1 MKYFSDKNLEKK
13 IREIAGGGGG
23 GTYTEGTG
31 IDISQSNQISIDEE
45 YLGYISDGES
55 AYQRTDWDSYFGI
68 DNDGNIYVKKDS
80 NNNPR
85 NFYSYGSVSA
95 GGYSGGSGGG
105 GTTLSAVWTS
115 LEGNTDEY
123 ANHKI
128 SAYHIPIGSGLQI
141 DTSTTPYTI
150 KATGAVSSVVGL
162 TGDID
167 AGQIGSALIT
177 QGYKLTD
184 HEYSAGTGLTLTGS
198 TFSVTANTYHPY
210 EGDSSLKIK
219 ASYFTFGEN
228 YTPAGSSTAT
238 ESKLEWDDTNKAWHL
253 VGNFYADGWVSA
265 GGVSSG
271 GGSSGT
277 TLQAVWDSL
286 TGNSSPYTNTRIN
299 PAHLFTTDS
308 SATAGLIIGT
318 GLSYNSTTRTLS
330 ATGTISSVVQGTAT
344 SGGAV
349 TTNNGVVTIQF
360 PTIPS
365 SYAWSAITSKPTTIS
380 GYGIT
385 DAKIESGVITL
396 GSATITPYT
405 SSNFVAGTDY
415 QAPIP
420 AGTYHPYQGD
430 SSLKMVASYFTF
442 GQNYTPS
449 GGSATESKLE
459 WDDTNKAWH
468 LIGNFYADGWV
479 SAGGVS
485 SGGGAAS
492 GNASYTKINADSGT
506 LTNGTDSITVVS
518 KSYVDTAVAG
528 ATGTTYTAGTG
539 ITIDTSTHE
548 ISVTA
553 NTYASYSHTHT
564 TSIDTSTGTSQIT
577 LAFGS
582 KYALTAGGTSYVFTM
597 PANPDTNTTYKLTL
611 NGTTNGDSTDGVNL
625 GSFYAP
631 TGGGTANQVLVAGG
645 NNTAPSWTNQS
656 SITAGALSTVSK
668 TAWGQTYWTSGG
680 IPATINGDM
689 SSVGNVTPSANNS
702 KNLGSSSAYWANTYS
717 SKFYMTADLYFEVVD
732 GNVHLHT
739 PSDKGFYADG
749 FVSAGGI
756 SSGGGTSGIDALAMW
771 KLLTNNDSL
780 TTYDN
785 NTKIAVAHIPDLS
798 GNYLPLSAGP
808 NAALGNYLLIQNGSD
823 AKIVLDN
830 TDTDTYWSYISFR
843 QNGTEYG
850 SLGTKGS
857 TNLVWGTN
865 AILHAGNY
873 SSYALPLSGGTIQS
887 ASGTYRLRLVTASSG
902 AYVQAGTSSATN
914 GSLYLT
920 GYSGEV
926 GNTLYAYFSNIRL
939 WSGSAWVDP
948 LNTYLPLAGGD
959 MTGVIWRKM
968 NADTS
973 NFESAIGWK
982 KKADNTILATIGYHN
997 TVQKVFINPV
1007 GSSEIYT
1014 DAVGKYSLVIGN
1026 NLLTY
1031 NTYSILHSG
1040 NCTSYTSGKV
1050 LGSYTANGGQQP
1062 PSYFGKNRIGFLM
1075 MNTTVGTDNTY
1086 KDWMIMDC
1094 YDANDAGGATAIGVS
1109 RTELGAYIMHSTSAR
1124 DSWTE
1129 SAELLGT
1136 HNYSSYAVPLTGGT
1150 MTGALKMSYT
1160 YNNGANFRFI
1170 DNRAV
1175 SGGSGWADNVFSV
1188 YNAAESVMLRLGVYG
1203 NADTLTYAYL
1213 GCKEYT
1219 GENLRFYPNGTLA
1232 MGGADASTS
1241 YPLLHSNNYT
1251 SYAVSLSGAQTITG
1265 QKTFKL
1271 SSQALIKLSRKDN
1284 TYAAI
1289 YFYGL
1294 VNSTEDTELGRIGYN
1309 ESGAYVRDAS
1319 DTDYRYI
1326 WHSGNFTPSSYLPLS
1341 AGSGKPLTGSL
1352 YLNNN
1357 LGIYIKDNPSSGT
1370 ATAMD
1375 VLELSSTNNV
1385 HLGYGT
1391 TAAGYNTYIN
1401 GYNVYLRYWD
1411 GTTRTNGL
1419 VLNNSGNVGIGT
1431 ASPSYKLHV
1440 VGTGYFSDNV
1450 TLANAKTL
1458 GGLDTG
1464 GTRRSLIGIDTDN
1477 VIYVGWGVATA
1488 GYNSYYCGNTIY
1500 LKTSTSHTTSMIIN
1514 SSGNVTIGASDLA
1527 STNYKLY
1534 VNGSAFA
1541 QQLKVRTASDYGV
1554 LIGGPGSNVIDGLAP
1569 SDAYGNLHINY
1580 NSTGNVT
1587 LCYGGGSGGKVGIG
1601 TTSPSYKLHVS
1612 GAAAATTLKA
1622 LSTSAEA
1629 HLIFSRGGANYV
1641 TTPSGGGLYFVMDGK
1656 TVSAANSTLQ
1666 IFGTY
1671 CHINGYLE
1679 TTGDQVIS
1687 SDATLK
1693 ENWRDLSY
1701 GVSDIAKATAG
1712 IFDWKDGRGTSA
1724 GSKAQDWKA
1733 LVPQLVHGEEGS
1745 MTLAYGQVALLN
1757 TILLAR
1763 KSESHEERIKA
1774 LEARVAE
1781 LEIENEQLRMNYG
1794 MEQS

>member
-873 SSYALPLSGGTIQS
+873 SSYALPLTGGTIQS
-887 ASGTYRLRLVTASSG
+887 ASGSYRLRLVTSSSG

-939 WSGSAWVDP
+939 WNGSAWVDP
-948 LNTYLPLAGGD
+948 LNTYLPLAGG
-959 MTGVIWRKM
+959 
-968 NADTS
+968 
-973 NFESAIGWK
+973 
-982 KKADNTILATIGYHN
+982 
-997 TVQKVFINPV
+997 
-1007 GSSEIYT
+1007 
-1014 DAVGKYSLVIGN
+1014 
-1026 NLLTY
+1026 
-1031 NTYSILHSG
+1031 
-1040 NCTSYTSGKV
+1040 
-1050 LGSYTANGGQQP
+1050 
-1062 PSYFGKNRIGFLM
+1062 
-1075 MNTTVGTDNTY
+1075 
-1086 KDWMIMDC
+1086 
-1094 YDANDAGGATAIGVS
+1094 
-1109 RTELGAYIMHSTSAR
+1109 
-1124 DSWTE
+1124 
-1129 SAELLGT
+1129 
-1136 HNYSSYAVPLTGGT
+1136 T
-1150 MTGALKMSYT
+1150 MTGAGSITFTGDYT
-1160 YNNGANFRFI
+1160 TVPIIRNYTSNTT
-1170 DNRAV
+1170 
-1175 SGGSGWADNVFSV
+1175 SGWARGLVALWVDGSSKFSIGAYGGYTAGGSDN
-1188 YNAAESVMLRLGVYG
+1188 GI
-1203 NADTLTYAYL
+1203 TYAYI
-1213 GCKEYT
+1213 GCNAYNLQ
-1219 GENLRFYPNGTLA
+1219 NLRFYPNGTVA

-1341 AGSGKPLTGSL
+1341 AGSGKVLTGSL

-1391 TAAGYNTYIN
+1391 AGAGYNTYIN

-1431 ASPSYKLHV
+1431 ASPSYKLDVAGSIGLSDGSLIMLGKGMNAIHITQSSINWHNTNNVSAASLIGFESANIKIQQTTTHSGGHIYLTGSNASSSTANTTQIVFGTSSTNHVALSSNSKYFIINPSTSSTTGQASIGVDGGNTYFSSAGNFGIGTNSPSYKLHV